1 MPLTLQ
7 EILQIEHGNVD
18 VGNDTLFSRKEK
30 LSVNKERLTLVISSG
45 GSGASAIKEAY
56 RIAKQKLHAD
66 FDTYMKFIMVDSD
79 ADEIRKVEDEFGK
92 GTIKTVNIST
102 PGAAARFAYETR
114 EEFYRQ
120 FLPVNFKNNEIDGHG
135 SGQVRLNG
143 KAKFYD
149 RASQGQ
155 GGKYNDTRFREI
167 IESFYQGIWAAYK
180 DLDIDIMILSGL
192 AGGNGSGTFEEL
204 AAHAR
209 YACRKYCTGEVRVF
223 GYLFLPDTM
232 QGRINGDMRT
242 LYINGYAA
250 LKELESYT
258 SLPFNSERTEIFRG
272 HDAAT
277 NEIRIECKESEKL
290 FDYPI
295 LISGDYEETKTMMA
309 ESIVNLACKSEG
321 DFNQNQFYSNMPTK
335 RKDYLASQDM
345 INRGLLRA
353 DVFPEDSHYY
363 AGIGYAYAAIPNEVV
378 TANVV
383 SNVSKKLYEK
393 TDDVTEAGG
402 SEIYFCTDEKRMSKT
417 EMETQIRKLFG
428 FPNGAVKASS
438 LWEHKIKDALKKA
451 SKLPDNQGVLEKK
464 DIINGNIE
472 AYRKGYKEGE
482 CVTNGKK
489 EFEDIFKEIIKS
501 FVEHTK
507 EVMVDYGPHAM
518 EFLYEGTG
526 PVNEKGVTET
536 YTDLSI
542 RSMLDFAK
550 GEMQKIKQKQVEEP
564 PYGAKKGLKAI
575 IDFFTKS
582 SVEEWKG
589 EFRDAVQHSVKQQI
603 IDGALES
610 GGVWEKQLKELE
622 DYFAQCKRFA
632 ESLES
637 LKDFYH
643 SEGMALDSSSVG
655 EFVNA
660 SQVKNCVNLCN
671 NAEAYA
677 WVKQKVSATIK
688 KVEMAKVRRELIS
701 SFVKNPSVWTSDVV
715 GETRKEF
722 DRIMAECCGLGV
734 AADEGSA
741 LTVTAYF
748 NHVLDNIADG
758 MLKVK
763 ARETI
768 ARIVQPLLEKSKP
781 SLHKRQGSYCYIN
794 RFILIPK
801 ALTTAAFGAEV
812 ISAFKAEMAERG
824 VSPESLAI
832 SPSVPEIVCYQTSVA
847 NGLCDLEDI
856 AGWEKAYSESEA
868 DDKWGR
874 HLINGEPQYAGTY
887 CERTKSELAN
897 IQLTPEEDIIFG
909 TGLSLENYPP
919 VALHNLQ
926 NNRKEQ
932 KYLEEVFNPIVDYAL
947 EEKIIERRTDSNTYK
962 HKYVINLIPQGWK
975 NLDVEDYDTIGHDGK
990 YKRGETLFR
999 YLKEQNRSVV
1009 GTYQKVIRLEGS
1021 GHMGEEYDFTSALD
1035 LVPGMTDEGIDEISI
1050 AYMKRKL
1057 RKNTALFLEL
1067 RETLCRYYDIAK
1079 ELEYREKEQ
1088 NYIYLVKQFLQYYQF
1103 GLIFEKEDDGKW
1115 YYLKKADGTKAT
1127 LSGFGFSDQRAY
1139 SDLEKKLLEKGWKFL
1154 LAYKKFEE
1162 KALLE
1167 ELNNLLDAMIEEN
1180 PEDMEAL
1187 SQRNLLKL
1195 YEIKEFIKKNV
1206 MDTKPEDMEEK
1217 DGIVRAF
1224 KKMGAP
1230 VDEYYVKILYAIW
1243 KQLPTPIPVP
1253 VPTPTETEG
1262 DKWKCPK
1269 CGNMYPNS
1277 LEACPIHP
1285 EEKNPNIKSRD
1296 SWKCPKCGNTYP
1308 NSLETCPIHP
1318 EEKNPNIRLK
1328 DSWKCPKC
1336 GNTYPNSLE
1345 VCPIHPEERNPNIR
1359 LKDSWKCPK
1368 CGNTYPNSLAVCP
1381 IHPEEKNPNV
1391 SKPDSWK
1398 CPKCGNTYPNSLATC
1413 PLHPDV
1419 INPNM

>member
-1 MPLTLQ
+1 MRLRNNWKRARYDQ
-7 EILQIEHGNVD
+7 E
-18 VGNDTLFSRKEK
+18 SR
-30 LSVNKERLTLVISSG
+30 
-45 GSGASAIKEAY
+45 
-56 RIAKQKLHAD
+56 
-66 FDTYMKFIMVDSD
+66 
-79 ADEIRKVEDEFGK
+79 ED
-92 GTIKTVNIST
+92 
-102 PGAAARFAYETR
+102 
-114 EEFYRQ
+114 FYRQ
-120 FLPVNFKNNEIDGHG
+120 FIPTDFNATEIDGHG
-135 SGQVRLNG
+135 SGRVRMNG

-149 RASQGQ
+149 KAK
-155 GGKYNDTRFREI
+155 GGKYNDTVFRETI
-167 IESFYQGIWAAYK
+167 TSFYQGVWSAYK
-180 DLDIDIMILSGL
+180 DLDIDVMILAGL

-209 YACRKYCTGEVRVF
+209 FACEKQCTGTVRVF

-232 QGRINGDMRT
+232 ESKVKDMGT
-242 LYINGYAA
+242 FYINGYAA
-250 LKELESYT
+250 LKELESYI
-258 SLPFNSERTEIFRG
+258 SLPFNSERKEIFKG
-272 HDAAT
+272 HDAA
-277 NEIRIECKESEKL
+277 NSAIQIVCDYSKKL
-290 FDYPI
+290 FDYPV
-295 LISGDYEETKTMMA
+295 LISGGYEETKAMMA
-309 ESIVNLACKSEG
+309 ESIVNLACETEG
-321 DFNQNQFYSNMPTK
+321 NFNQDQFYSNMPTERKK
-335 RKDYLASQDM
+335 RLGSPEM
-345 INRGLLRA
+345 INQGLIRA
-353 DVFPEDSHYY
+353 DAFPEDSHYY

-402 SEIYFCTDEKRMSKT
+402 SEVYFCTDEKRMSKT

-589 EFRDAVQHSVKQQI
+589 EFRDAVQHSVQQQI

-622 DYFAQCKRFA
+622 GYFAQCKRFA

-688 KVEMAKVRRELIS
+688 KVEMAKVRRGLIS
-701 SFVKNPSVWTSDVV
+701 SFVENPGVWTSDVV

-722 DRIMAECCGLGV
+722 DRIMAECCSLGV
-734 AADEGSA
+734 AADEGST

-748 NHVLDNIADG
+748 NHILGSVTDDS

-768 ARIVQPLLEKSKP
+768 AQIVQPLLEKSKP
-781 SLHKRQGSYCYIN
+781 SLHKRQGSLCKVN
-794 RFILIPK
+794 QFILIPK
-801 ALTTAAFGAEV
+801 ALTIASYGAAVIAAFQE
-812 ISAFKAEMAERG
+812 ELQDRG
-824 VSPESLAI
+824 VSTDALSI

-847 NGLCDLEDI
+847 NALCDLQDI
-856 AGWEKAYSESEA
+856 PVWEKAYNESNA
-868 DDKWGR
+868 QDKSCR
-874 HLINGEPQYAGTY
+874 HLINGEPQYAGSY
-887 CERTKSELAN
+887 CEREKGELADV
-897 IQLTPEEDIIFG
+897 QLSKEEKIIFG

-926 NNRKEQ
+926 NNKKEQ
-932 KYLEEVFNPIVDYAL
+932 EFLEKVFNPIVDYAL
-947 EEKIIERRTDSNTYK
+947 KEKIIERITDSNSYK

-975 NLDVEDYDTIGHDGK
+975 DLDVEDYDTIDHDGK

-999 YLKEQNRSVV
+999 YLKEQNPSVV
-1009 GTYQKVIRLEGS
+1009 EDYQKVIRLEGS
-1021 GHMGEEYDFTSALD
+1021 GHMSEEYDFTSARN
-1035 LVPGMTDEGIDEISI
+1035 LVPNMTDEGINEISI

-1067 RETLCRYYDIAK
+1067 RETLCRYYDIVKA
-1079 ELEYREKEQ
+1079 LEYREKEQ

-1103 GLIFEKEDDGKW
+1103 GLIFEKEDEGKW
-1115 YYLKKADGTKAT
+1115 YYLKNADGTKAT
-1127 LSGFGFSDQRAY
+1127 LSAFGFVDQKAY

-1162 KALLE
+1162 KGLLE
-1167 ELNNLLDAMIEEN
+1167 KLNNLLDAMIEEN

-1187 SQRNLLKL
+1187 SQRNLSKL

-1253 VPTPTETEG
+1253 VPTPTPVPVPTPTPTSTGTEG
-1262 DKWKCPK
+1262 DKWTCPK
-1269 CGNMYPNS
+1269 CGKEHEMTVAFCPNDGT
-1277 LEACPIHP
+1277 
-1285 EEKNPNIKSRD
+1285 SRD
-1296 SWKCPKCGNTYP
+1296 SVIGGKPTSWTCPKCKAVHTMSVLFCPNDGTPRDSVIGESEPTSWTCPKCGKEHEMTVAFCP
-1308 NSLETCPIHP
+1308 NDGTS
-1318 EEKNPNIRLK
+1318 R
-1328 DSWKCPKC
+1328 DSVIGGNKPTSWTCPKC
-1336 GNTYPNSLE
+1336 GKEHEMTVAFCPNDGTS
-1345 VCPIHPEERNPNIR
+1345 R
-1359 LKDSWKCPK
+1359 DS
-1368 CGNTYPNSLAVCP
+1368 
-1381 IHPEEKNPNV
+1381 
-1391 SKPDSWK
+1391 
-1398 CPKCGNTYPNSLATC
+1398 
-1413 PLHPDV
+1413 V
-1419 INPNM
+1419 I